1 MASRCGAALK
11 FLLLLLRL
19 FCCSGIPEPCITEN
33 GNADIESSL
42 SRNEFKEV
50 LSGKGFTH
58 LLYDLITIVRLKLE
72 GYKFVCIYIKENI
85 VFKKRSDFNKTSL
98 ENLLIEISIK
108 NAKPIIFGCCYRP
121 PETSNYL
128 PKEYD
133 VLFNENVKEIIN
145 EKKKLSLWVTSM
157 LIIIVKIATKISKT

>member
-1 MASRCGAALK
+1 MQG
-11 FLLLLLRL
+11 F
-19 FCCSGIPEPCITEN
+19 
-33 GNADIESSL
+33 IESHKEIDVISL
-42 SRNEFKEV
+42 SE
-50 LSGKGFTH
+50 TH
-58 LLYDLITIVRLKLE
+58 LRSDNDCKRLKLE
-72 GYKFVCIYIKENI
+72 GHKFLGNCQKNSAGGGVCIYIKENI
-85 VFKKRSDFNKTSL
+85 VFKKRSDFNKASL
-98 ENLLIEISIK
+98 ENLWIEISIK

>member
-50 LSGKGFTH
+50 LSGKG
-58 LLYDLITIVRLKLE
+58 L
-72 GYKFVCIYIKENI
+72 KFVHQNI
-85 VFKKRSDFNKTSL
+85 CGLEANFN
-98 ENLLIEISIK
+98 
-108 NAKPIIFGCCYRP
+108 Y
-121 PETSNYL
+121 
-128 PKEYD
+128 
-133 VLFNENVKEIIN
+133 
-145 EKKKLSLWVTSM
+145 
-157 LIIIVKIATKISKT
+157 